1 MAAKKT
7 LSNRLTNRYLLIIRN
22 EENFAEK
29 TTLSFTYAKVVLII
43 FGISLIMLGI
53 AIYLVTSV
61 LDEWFDPRHAQNQ
74 AKIELIQL
82 TQTVDSLENQVRARE
97 NYIENVR
104 KIMTGQDDVYANVE
118 ERELSEE
125 QIESSSALDNDIT
138 PVDKEFRKEFERET
152 FGTLTSSLRDN
163 SEALKEM
170 FLFSPLGKE
179 GLVSDKYDPKINHY
193 GVDIV
198 AKKDEPVKAVA
209 DGTVILASWT
219 QDSGYVI
226 GIQHRGNLISIYK
239 HNSDLLKNVGNFVSA
254 GEIISIIGNTGEL
267 TSGPHLHFELWY
279 NGSPVDPEEFV
290 DF

>member
-1 MAAKKT
+1 M
-7 LSNRLTNRYLLIIRN
+7 
-22 EENFAEK
+22 
-29 TTLSFTYAKVVLII
+29 
-43 FGISLIMLGI
+43 
-53 AIYLVTSV
+53 YLVTSV
-61 LDEWFDPRHAQNQ
+61 LEEWFDPRYAQNQ
-74 AKIELIQL
+74 TRIELIQL
-82 TQTVDSLENQVRARE
+82 TQTVDSLENQVRQRE

-104 KIMTGQDDVYANVE
+104 RILSGDDEELYAQVE
-118 ERELSEE
+118 ERELTEE
-125 QIESSSALDNDIT
+125 QIAKSTSLDQTIT
-138 PVDKEFRKEFERET
+138 PIDREFREEFEKET
-152 FGTLTSSLRDN
+152 FGTITASLIDDN
-163 SEALKEM
+163 EALKEM

-193 GVDIV
+193 GVDVV

-279 NGSPVDPEEFV
+279 NGNPVDPEEFV